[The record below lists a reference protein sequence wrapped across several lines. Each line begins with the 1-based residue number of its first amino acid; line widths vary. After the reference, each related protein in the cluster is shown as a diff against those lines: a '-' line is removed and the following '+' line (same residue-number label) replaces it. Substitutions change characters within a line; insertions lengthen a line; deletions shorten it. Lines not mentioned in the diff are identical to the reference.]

1 MTVDSFENTT
11 TNIFAFILFKRKCF
25 TTNGT
30 SLLNSHEFVVVVCQ
44 QQPMKYP
51 WEGAKTCIFWF
62 LMEIN
67 LKLKEN
73 NVLAVLSISNIC
85 TDYDQFTMHSLIPSR
100 LVEYVYAGTCV
111 TRVKLQLVLKKAN
124 SSWFIRQTKSN
135 FHFKTG

>member
-1 MTVDSFENTT
+1 
-11 TNIFAFILFKRKCF
+11 
-25 TTNGT
+25 
-30 SLLNSHEFVVVVCQ
+30 
-44 QQPMKYP
+44 
-51 WEGAKTCIFWF
+51 
-62 LMEIN
+62 MEIN

-124 SSWFIRQTKSN
+124 SS
-135 FHFKTG
+135 